1 MKKGNVHTEQF
12 VILALSVI
20 MVLALIAAI
29 GGSISDSI
37 LTAIEAALQ

>member
-1 MKKGNVHTEQF
+1 MKKGNIHTEQF
-12 VILALSVI
+12 VILVVSAV

-37 LTAIEAALQ
+37 LTAIEAALK